1 MVGGDG
7 VGDLLQ
13 KHRLAGA
20 RRRHD
25 QPALALADRR
35 DDIDDARRK
44 ILLGGILVLHAQ
56 PLVRIER
63 RQVVE
68 IDLVAGFFRVFEV
81 DGVDLEKGEIAFRPL
96 SGFGSRPRWCRRC
109 EAEAADLRGRNVDV
123 VGPRQILRLGSA
135 QEAETVL
142 ENFDDAFADNVDFVL
157 GKLLENREHQLLLAH
172 GRGVLDAVFFGKNKQ
187 FSGGFGLEVLEFH
200 FPHAGDPV
208 GRPTRKRRSR
218 RWKGRDRRSFWRKVV
233 GEARR

>member
-1 MVGGDG
+1 M
-7 VGDLLQ
+7 
-13 KHRLAGA
+13 
-20 RRRHD
+20 
-25 QPALALADRR
+25 
-35 DDIDDARRK
+35 
-44 ILLGGILVLHAQ
+44 LHAQ

-68 IDLVAGFFRVFEV
+68 VDLVARLLGVFEV
-81 DGVDLEKGEIAFRPL
+81 DGVDLEKGEIAFALFRASDL
-96 SGFGSRPRWCRRC
+96 ALDRVAGAQ
-109 EAEAADLRGRNVDV
+109 AEATDLRGRYVDV
-123 VGPRQILRLGSA
+123 VGAGQVIRLGSA
-135 QEAETVL
+135 QEAEAVL

-208 GRPTRKRRSR
+208 GRPTEKRRSW
-218 RWKGRDRRSFWRKVV
+218 RWKGRDRRSLAKR
-233 GEARR
+233 GR